1 MDTIKQFAIRLP
13 HFRMHGSQK
22 LKSSPLLVNLRNILN
37 RRKWKL
43 SAWLRNLLLVS
54 NRPLRKWEAQEAPF
68 YEWYKRY
75 QEHGFDGL
83 ILKAYDLV
91 TSPVYTVVSA
101 KDKFENPTT
110 RINQLWQ
117 TDFSYLKVIDWVWYY
132 LSTVMDDYS
141 RYILAWRL
149 CQTMMAEDVKKT
161 LDI

>member
-1 MDTIKQFAIRLP
+1 
-13 HFRMHGSQK
+13 
-22 LKSSPLLVNLRNILN
+22 
-37 RRKWKL
+37 
-43 SAWLRNLLLVS
+43 VS

-101 KDKFENPTT
+101 KDKFENATT
-110 RINQLWQ
+110 GINQLWQ

-161 LDI
+161 LDIALVDNRSRACPCSSSSQASTMPQRMSQRNSEDISKLMRSTTSVS

>member
-1 MDTIKQFAIRLP
+1 
-13 HFRMHGSQK
+13 
-22 LKSSPLLVNLRNILN
+22 
-37 RRKWKL
+37 
-43 SAWLRNLLLVS
+43 VS

-101 KDKFENPTT
+101 KDKFENATT
-110 RINQLWQ
+110 GINQLWQ
-117 TDFSYLKVIDWVWYY
+117 TDFSYLKVIDWGWYY